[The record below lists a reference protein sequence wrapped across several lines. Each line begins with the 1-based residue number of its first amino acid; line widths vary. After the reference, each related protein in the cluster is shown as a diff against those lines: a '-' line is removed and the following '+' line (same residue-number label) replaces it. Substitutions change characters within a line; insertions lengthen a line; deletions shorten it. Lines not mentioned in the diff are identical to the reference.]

1 MKFTADVI
9 CSVAYGLDA
18 NALADPQ
25 SEFFEMSHNLFEP
38 SWLKLWYITMSSV
51 FPLLSRIYD
60 MPFVAANIQN
70 YFLNFT
76 EQAIELRNGLPEK
89 PDDYLNFL
97 LKLKAKK
104 GFGITDV
111 AAHTTTYFLDAYE
124 TSSIV
129 LTHALY
135 RLAQKPR
142 CQQKLRQEI
151 ATECAA
157 GVDADVIGNLL
168 YLDQVFNETLRI
180 SVPGFGI
187 SKVCTEQIELIN
199 YDGNPVTVE
208 PGTIVHIPIYSIH
221 NDPELH
227 PNPDHFE
234 PERFDSDRCPDLKT
248 LRDEGIFFPFGH
260 GPRICM
266 GMRYSTLVIKAAIVE
281 IVKHFE
287 ITLNPRTIEPV
298 LVRPKDFLYMP
309 IHNIFLDYKFIE

>member
-1 MKFTADVI
+1 
-9 CSVAYGLDA
+9 
-18 NALADPQ
+18 
-25 SEFFEMSHNLFEP
+25 
-38 SWLKLWYITMSSV
+38 MSSV

-157 GVDADVIGNLL
+157 GIDADVIGNLL

-187 SKVCTEQIELIN
+187 SKVCTEPIELIN
-199 YDGNPVTVE
+199 YDGKPVTVE